1 MKTSAATTIIGG
13 IITQLLAVMIWYVG
27 INYFRGDILKLWV
40 NLILPFGSLMLGI
53 AGGFGFY
60 IAGRMAKQHSTM
72 ELRWTA
78 VAVAF
83 VTVFAIRFLGYWTL
97 DYQGTPVHRLV
108 GFVPYLQATLG
119 HARMSFSHGLQ
130 NQGAVDVGAIGYIL
144 EAVEWLAYAAAS
156 YGFAAK
162 LPHAV
167 RCERCNGDMHES
179 LWGSV
184 RIDSPG
190 LFEDFYRGLPAEPAA
205 RLISLRAAES
215 QIEVARG
222 GAVDLLYRLVECPTC
237 SAAAVA
243 ESGKIYTGKYWAPSS
258 ALSRVGRFDRARH
271 VPVPPMQSPAA
282 GPAAAAVR
290 TFGRRPT
297 S

>member
-27 INYFRGDILKLWV
+27 INYFRSDILKLWV
-40 NLILPFGSLMLGI
+40 NLILPFGALMLGI

-60 IAGRMAKQHSTM
+60 IAGRMAKQHSTT

-78 VAVAF
+78 V
-83 VTVFAIRFLGYWTL
+83 
-97 DYQGTPVHRLV
+97 
-108 GFVPYLQATLG
+108 
-119 HARMSFSHGLQ
+119 SHGLQ
-130 NQGAVDVGAIGYIL
+130 NQGAVDVGALGYIL

-184 RIDSPG
+184 RIDSPR
-190 LFEDFYRGLPAEPAA
+190 LFEGFYRGLSAEPAA
-205 RLISLRAAES
+205 RLIALRAAES

-271 VPVPPMQSPAA
+271 APVPPTRPPAA
-282 GPAAAAVR
+282 ESAVAAVR

-297 S
+297 N